1 MRHTSAH
8 ALTPLTLVAM
18 RRIARD
24 HSIGYRC
31 AFCGLPQFGAAQMKK
46 SPVHRVLYLGMYT
59 LPI

>member
-1 MRHTSAH
+1 
-8 ALTPLTLVAM
+8 M

-31 AFCGLPQFGAAQMKK
+31 AFCGLPQLGAAQMKK

-59 LPI
+59 LPTWQ